1 MAKRNSIS
9 GAWTAR
15 PVEMLESEA
24 YRVLSLS
31 AHRALSRIEVELAH
45 HGGQDNGKLPVTF
58 ADFESYGI
66 RRQSIGPALD
76 ELEAL
81 GFIKVT
87 ERGKSAKAAEYR
99 RHNKFLL
106 MSRPKQKGVE
116 APREWLQFQT
126 PEEALAAV
134 AEAHARRERL
144 KAAGCETSPEAGTE
158 TSPKQPNRRLR
169 NATTI
174 EGRNG
179 TTIYISGRDPVR
191 QENGAGH
198 APTPIADAPTLAPTL
213 PSHSPADRP
222 TGPNPRPVAPAST
235 IAA

>member
-106 MSRPKQKGVE
+106 MSRPKQKGC
-116 APREWLQFQT
+116 RGSSQM
-126 PEEALAAV
+126 AAV
-134 AEAHARRERL
+134 PDARRGV
-144 KAAGCETSPEAGTE
+144 GCP
-158 TSPKQPNRRLR
+158 SPKL
-169 NATTI
+169 
-174 EGRNG
+174 
-179 TTIYISGRDPVR
+179 
-191 QENGAGH
+191 
-198 APTPIADAPTLAPTL
+198 TP
-213 PSHSPADRP
+213 
-222 TGPNPRPVAPAST
+222 
-235 IAA
+235 AAKG

>member
-1 MAKRNSIS
+1 MGSIAPDRLREAEGRLMAKRNSIS

-15 PVEMLESEA
+15 PVEMLESPA

-31 AHRALSRIEVELAH
+31 AQRALSRIEVELAH

-66 RRQSIGPALD
+66 RRPSIGPALD

-81 GFIKVT
+81 GFIKIT

-116 APREWLQFQT
+116 APRKWLQFKT

-134 AEAHARRERL
+134 AEARTRREKP
-144 KAAGCETSPEAGTE
+144 KATGYETSPEAGYE
-158 TSPKQPNRRLR
+158 TIPKKPNRRLR
-169 NATTI
+169 NDTTI
-174 EGRNG
+174 EGRNV

-191 QENGAGH
+191 GDKSAGMTTQQPNGIAG
-198 APTPIADAPTLAPTL
+198 PESDLQ
-213 PSHSPADRP
+213 
-222 TGPNPRPVAPAST
+222 
-235 IAA
+235 